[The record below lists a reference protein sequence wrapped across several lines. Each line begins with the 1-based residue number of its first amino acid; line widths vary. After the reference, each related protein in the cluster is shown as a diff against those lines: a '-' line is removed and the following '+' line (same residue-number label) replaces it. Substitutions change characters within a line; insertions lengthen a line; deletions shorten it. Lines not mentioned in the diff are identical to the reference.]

1 MPTTAC
7 NKTVLNGVTL
17 IDLTA
22 DTVDSAVLLKGYT
35 AHKADG
41 TIITGSLFDG
51 YAPTIT
57 LRDSLTDES
66 DLTITDSSGN
76 AVEGATVYAKL

>member
-51 YAPTIT
+51 YASTIT